1 MKIKKDAEEAAAAR
15 SQEQRCNEDLQ
26 RVWRIAL
33 LKVNYG
39 SGFWNLYQLST
50 TLGLEPISIVH
61 YTRLR

>member
-15 SQEQRCNEDLQ
+15 SQEQSCNEDLL
-26 RVWRIAL
+26 RFWRIAL
-33 LKVNYG
+33 LKVDYG

-61 YTRLR
+61 YTRQR